1 MQCPVNVYYNKEL
14 KVTNPITF
22 STMDSLYDGIRDTIG
37 YSMAQSIPKNAK
49 YDKVI
54 VTKKGMFFGSEEVSI
69 DKLTDVKNVERIDVY
84 LSTPTG
90 GKRSSKSKSRKSR
103 RR

>member
-69 DKLTDVKNVERIDVY
+69 DKLTDVNNLEKIDVY
-84 LSTPTG
+84 LLSQTG
-90 GKRSSKSKSRKSR
+90 GRRSRKSR
-103 RR
+103 KRR

>member
-37 YSMAQSIPKNAK
+37 YSMAQSIPQNAK

-69 DKLTDVKNVERIDVY
+69 DKLTDVKNLEKIDVY
-84 LSTPTG
+84 LLSQTG
-90 GKRSSKSKSRKSR
+90 GRRSRKSR
-103 RR
+103 KRR